1 MECAAVIAGYSEA
14 GGRVYNEADAMPED
28 NNQNRKSRAVNARDT
43 LMKADQ
49 MLQIAFILP
58 AAVFI
63 GWIAGAG
70 LDLWLHQHW
79 IYMAGIM
86 LGIATGFVQ
95 IFRMLRE
102 LEPKPGNPSKSPRGK
117 NQGPPANNP

>member
-1 MECAAVIAGYSEA
+1 MT
-14 GGRVYNEADAMPED
+14 
-28 NNQNRKSRAVNARDT
+28 KS
-43 LMKADQ
+43 LIKADQ

-70 LDLWLHQHW
+70 LDIWLHQHW

-95 IFRMLRE
+95 IFRMLRQ
-102 LEPKPGNPSKSPRGK
+102 LDRMPGSRPAGNSSKDR
-117 NQGPPANNP
+117 QPPADQR